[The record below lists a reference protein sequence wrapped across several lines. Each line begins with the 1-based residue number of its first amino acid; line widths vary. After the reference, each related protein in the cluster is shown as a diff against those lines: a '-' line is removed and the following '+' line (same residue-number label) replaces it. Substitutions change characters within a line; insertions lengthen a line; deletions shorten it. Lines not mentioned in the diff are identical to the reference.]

1 MAKQKKIF
9 RRKITKEF
17 VRIQNDIL
25 TNENLSWKAKGL
37 LCFMLSRKDD
47 WEFHKVQVQK
57 YSKDGRDGT
66 ISAFNELIKAGYV
79 KQIRKRD
86 DKGMFKSFDYFVY
99 DTPFT
104 ENPKLDNPHSEK
116 PNSEN
121 PHLVT
126 TQGDTTH
133 IIKTDFKK
141 DFTSIPGNSNSNPDE
156 SLFEKFEKGE
166 INLYELSE
174 IARGL

>member
-9 RRKITKEF
+9 RRKITSQF

-25 TNENLSWKAKGL
+25 INETLSWKAKGL

-47 WEFHKVQVQK
+47 WDFHKVQVQK

-86 DKGMFKSFDYFVY
+86 KGKFVGFDYYVS
-99 DTPFT
+99 DIPFT
-104 ENPKLDNPHSEK
+104 EKPNTEK
-116 PNSEN
+116 PNTEI
-121 PHLVT
+121 PPLVT
-126 TQGDTTH
+126 TQGNNTELS
-133 IIKTDFKK
+133 KTKLKK
-141 DFTSIPGNSNSNPDE
+141 DCNSIPGNSVTTNAE
-156 SLFEKFEKGE
+156 VLYQKFLRGE
-166 INLYELSE
+166 IQLAE
-174 IARGL
+174 IENYTNNK

>member
-9 RRKITKEF
+9 RRKITSNF

-25 TNENLSWKAKGL
+25 ANETLSWKAKGL

-66 ISAFNELIKAGYV
+66 ISAFNELIKAGYI

-86 DKGMFKSFDYFVY
+86 KGKFVGFDYFVY
-99 DTPFT
+99 DIPFM
-104 ENPKLDNPHSEK
+104 EK
-116 PNSEN
+116 PNTEKPNTDN
-121 PHLVT
+121 PPLVT
-126 TQGDTTH
+126 TQVNNTELS
-133 IIKTDFKK
+133 KTKLKK
-141 DFTSIPGNSNSNPDE
+141 DYNSIPGNSVTTNAE
-156 SLFEKFEKGE
+156 TLFEKYKRGE
-166 INLYELSE
+166 IGMDTIINYTNNK
-174 IARGL
+174 

>member
-25 TNENLSWKAKGL
+25 TNETLSWKAKGL

-47 WEFHKVQVQK
+47 WDFHKVQVQK

-66 ISAFNELIKAGYV
+66 ISGFNELIEAGYV

-86 DKGMFKSFDYFVY
+86 KGKFGGFDYLVSDIPFT
-99 DTPFT
+99 DKPFT
-104 ENPKLDNPHSEK
+104 EK
-116 PNSEN
+116 PNTEM
-121 PHLVT
+121 PPLVT
-126 TQGDTTH
+126 TDNN
-133 IIKTDFKK
+133 KTDNNKTDLNK
-141 DFTSIPGNSNSNPDE
+141 TYIVPGNSYTVNAPDFKPIVSTE
-156 SLFEKFEKGE
+156 EFDNIF
-166 INLYELSE
+166 ND
-174 IARGL
+174 